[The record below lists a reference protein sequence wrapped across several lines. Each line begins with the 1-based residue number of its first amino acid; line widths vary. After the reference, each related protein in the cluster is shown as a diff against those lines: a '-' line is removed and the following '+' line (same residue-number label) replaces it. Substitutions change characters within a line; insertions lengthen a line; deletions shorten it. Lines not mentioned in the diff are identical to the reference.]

1 MKILGIVAFKTN
13 NQSPQKQKKVS
24 FGNAI
29 DTGAKF
35 AIDHAD
41 VLVTH
46 RCNKGCPTCIDK
58 WVNKYKQIISFD
70 IVKKYF
76 NLLER
81 NTVSVPSPVNKE
93 GRTLINIL
101 GGEPTVVGEEFLNQI
116 AENAHERNFLMWT
129 STNGI
134 KSETIKRILPN
145 FDMVHITVDKPE
157 DAIKWADSE
166 YLNRIDIKFPC
177 TENTSLADFLRFAEI
192 TRDFPNKKMI
202 VYNDLHRKEIKM
214 QSELAAL
221 LNKPDVHYIVAPH
234 GFQKYAEVNGVIIKR
249 TIQEDNHFA
258 DSQMIPRLYPN
269 GNYNCTWE
277 NELNNPYLGEL

>member
-1 MKILGIVAFKTN
+1 MKILGILAFKTN

-70 IVKKYF
+70 IIKKYF

-134 KSETIKRILPN
+134 KTETVKRILPN

-166 YLNRIDIKFPC
+166 YLNRIDIKYPC
-177 TENTSLADFLRFAEI
+177 TEKTSLEDFLRFVNI
-192 TRDFPNKKMI
+192 TKDFPNKKMI

-214 QSELAAL
+214 QPELAAL
-221 LNKPDVHYIVAPH
+221 LDGSDVKYTVAPH
-234 GFQKYAEVNGVIIKR
+234 GFQKYADVYGVTIKR